1 MILSQINKQKK
12 IKALRFRNQN
22 LKYNLIW
29 FLKEFNYE
37 QALKQSRRD
46 QLIQQVQRMKLQ
58 NIFSSILNVIE
69 NKQKKVF
76 LNHTLEQNYKRKVKQ
91 DVFMRL
97 VENIEIQQNIREFEY
112 MQLLRFKKE
121 MFDNLRYSVRK
132 Q

>member
-1 MILSQINKQKK
+1 
-12 IKALRFRNQN
+12 
-22 LKYNLIW
+22 
-29 FLKEFNYE
+29 
-37 QALKQSRRD
+37 
-46 QLIQQVQRMKLQ
+46 MKLQ